1 MSGKLCGTRHGRADI
16 CLMLGKMLSK
26 AEEEGI
32 MGLFTPGGR
41 HQDCTILKMSLTT
54 LEQKVSN
61 VAAFMDICGLC
72 VGVAEMIKEIREQLD
87 RAGDP
92 LYRSH
97 INAMAAHAAKVRM
110 LSEDGREDD

>member
-1 MSGKLCGTRHGRADI
+1 
-16 CLMLGKMLSK
+16 MLGNMFSK

-32 MGLFTPGGR
+32 MDLFTPGGR
-41 HQDCTILKMSLTT
+41 HQGCTTLNMSLTT

-72 VGVAEMIKEIREQLD
+72 VGVSEMLKEIREQLE
-87 RAGDP
+87 RAADP

-110 LSEDGREDD
+110 LSEDGREDY